1 MRGVLCGGLG
11 VHPLWR
17 CNQVRCRRAASLSRR
32 RSFDPL
38 MVSYSPLKYNK
49 YMMSAAMLSND
60 QSSIGPIRR
69 MQVRCL
75 C

>member
-1 MRGVLCGGLG
+1 MAWCVGGLG
-11 VHPLWR
+11 YTHCGGAVMFVADVPR
-17 CNQVRCRRAASLSRR
+17 LSHR

-69 MQVRCL
+69 MQVR
-75 C
+75 

>member
-1 MRGVLCGGLG
+1 
-11 VHPLWR
+11 
-17 CNQVRCRRAASLSRR
+17 
-32 RSFDPL
+32 

-69 MQVRCL
+69 MQVR
-75 C
+75 